1 MSSFD
6 EGNESL
12 SDLPNILSE
21 AIKEKQLNNGFGV
34 NRMMSP
40 KKMKRSISETAQNK
54 NCDKTNEMP
63 DTLNMRLNAA
73 GRGLPNEIDC
83 KCEAVSKDS
92 SSIQYECKYQ
102 LSNIS
107 PEKGDRENT
116 CQLLTESDRLDV
128 NSQHGLDT
136 AADECAQ
143 GKKRM
148 TIENLPAARIHG
160 KFSLNLPYVYFYL
173 FIIISHIF
181 TCISFLE

>member
-6 EGNESL
+6 EENESL

-21 AIKEKQLNNGFGV
+21 VIKEKHINNGFGV
-34 NRMMSP
+34 DRMMSS
-40 KKMKRSISETAQNK
+40 KKIKRSISETAENK
-54 NCDKTNEMP
+54 NRDKTNEMP

-73 GRGLPNEIDC
+73 GRGMPNEIDC

-102 LSNIS
+102 LSNVS
-107 PEKGDRENT
+107 PKESNRKHA
-116 CQLLTESDRLDV
+116 CQLLKESDRLDV

-136 AADECAQ
+136 AAEDCAQ

-160 KFSLNLPYVYFYL
+160 KFSLNLPYVYFDF
-173 FIIISHIF
+173 FIIISHLIE
-181 TCISFLE
+181 CISFLD